1 MDDKNKVIPLVKN
14 NSLEDRLKDVGEEY
28 EKLVGIVS
36 SGKGKSVEFQ
46 KALIRIGEL
55 EELIKL
61 KQQWTGISFK
71 ISELEKFVD
80 NEEQD
85 EGIKELAEEELEVLR
100 KKKKDVE
107 KNILEV
113 FSPRNPEDDKK
124 AIMEIRPG
132 TGGEEASLFAGDLF
146 RMYTKYC
153 EKKKYMI
160 EILNSHFSER
170 GGIKEI
176 IFWVKEKGAYGEF
189 KYESGVHRVQRIPET
204 ESSGRIHTS
213 AATVAVFPEV
223 EETEIRI
230 APEELRID
238 TFSSSGAGGQHV
250 NRTASAVRITHI
262 PTGIVISCQDE
273 RSQLQNKSKALKI
286 LRVRLQQIYE
296 DEKKNR
302 IDTDRRQQVKAGKRS
317 EKIRTYN
324 FPQNRLTDHR
334 INLSLH
340 NLDRIMEGD
349 LQELLNDIKKGL
361 EQK

>member
-1 MDDKNKVIPLVKN
+1 MEKNNTVSLVKN
-14 NSLEDRLKDVGEEY
+14 KFSLEQRLKDIEEEY
-28 EKLVGIVS
+28 EKLVVIVS
-36 SGKGKSVEFQ
+36 SGKGKSDEFQ
-46 KALIRIGEL
+46 KSLIRIGEI
-55 EELIKL
+55 EELVKF
-61 KQQWTGISFK
+61 KKQWTGIFLK
-71 ISELEKFVD
+71 ISELEKIVD

-85 EGIKELAEEELEVLR
+85 EGIKELVEEELEVLR
-100 KKKKDVE
+100 KRKEDVE
-107 KNILEV
+107 KNILKE
-113 FSPRNPEDDKK
+113 FSPRNPEDDKN

-153 EKKKYMI
+153 EKKKYTT

-176 IFWVKEKGAYGEF
+176 IFFVKEKGAYGEF

-230 APEELRID
+230 DPEELRID

-262 PTGIVISCQDE
+262 PTGLVVSCQDE

-286 LRVRLQQIYE
+286 LRARLQQIYE
-296 DEKKNR
+296 NEKKDK
-302 IDTDRRQQVKAGKRS
+302 IDTDRKQQVGAGKRS

-324 FPQNRLTDHR
+324 FPQNRITDHR

-340 NLDRIMEGD
+340 NLDRIMEGE